1 MQTMQKP
8 LALLPSSTTVHGALA
23 NSSRQSLPPGK
34 ALDCSSSTTLGLQ
47 RRILCVHAKF
57 DHTHTSLSVPF
68 ILVHYILITHEYKLM
83 VCIASSSR
91 REARRETYADSALI
105 SINILASC
113 CPLNTTSTSYADCA
127 LFLFYSSSFS
137 KKICNSFHLSLNK
150 KGICRVAWLVEKAG
164 RPWKDW
170 EIRSWDEFCVP
181 LL

>member
-8 LALLPSSTTVHGALA
+8 LALLPSSTTVHGVLA

-83 VCIASSSR
+83 ACIASSSR

-113 CPLNTTSTSYADCA
+113 CPLNTTSTAYADCA

-137 KKICNSFHLSLNK
+137 KKKYAIHSISL
-150 KGICRVAWLVEKAG
+150 
-164 RPWKDW
+164 
-170 EIRSWDEFCVP
+170 
-181 LL
+181 